1 MPPKRT
7 RATQSRNTR
16 ATTASDA
23 TSISGKRS
31 GVSTRDQNFHDDSTN
46 NGDARRVQAP
56 ARNGRG
62 ARTGRG
68 QREEPEEDYMMTGA
82 LPADSSDE
90 APAPAQK
97 TPGPARPRGRLGRKV
112 VRNDAQSQALE
123 ALKRRMEEEQGKKT
137 GNDATAPISAAAAL
151 AERKK
156 RRTSG
161 ASADG
166 SVAVESPAPRS
177 VHRAEESSPAV
188 APVSPPRG
196 RQRQVMPSSA
206 VKAQGTPMAENSVLA
221 LSKFKRRPRQPS
233 ILRMVGATSDVENN
247 DNDNDDTEDL
257 TLNYSLGDFEPDHES
272 TPLHLRKGRKSMGGE
287 SEARTSSSRKRK
299 FQELAFEQNEES
311 EIQVPASSPPV
322 LPQNHMVVREPSS
335 EHLYSD
341 ASDLPQHVP
350 DTQDPLPGEE
360 EDPLPED
367 AGEPVGHDT
376 PNIYSET
383 QAPPRSSSS
392 SPPLDELDDQPEAT
406 PEAPKNRRSRRQP
419 QPIKA
424 TQDEPDSS
432 PASDSND
439 DTETPARTHKR
450 STRSKSKAPASKPNA
465 KSKPPKKQRPIT
477 TSALASLLPRRRR
490 PQRQRGNAADP
501 FDIPSSTSG
510 DDNDDAASRNI
521 EAQELSSDE
530 DELAHDPPP
539 RQRGKSKS
547 ATATTKSKR
556 PADSTRRKGKAA
568 GGGDAATATKKRGAG
583 GRPSKTYGRA
593 RVSSDKEN
601 QNADGEDVDA
611 EGRNTDG
618 EEGEGGSVKEDLAK
632 VAQKFAEIDKWEMEF
647 ESVSAEAGAGAS
659 SPWR

>member
-1 MPPKRT
+1 
-7 RATQSRNTR
+7 
-16 ATTASDA
+16 
-23 TSISGKRS
+23 
-31 GVSTRDQNFHDDSTN
+31 
-46 NGDARRVQAP
+46 
-56 ARNGRG
+56 
-62 ARTGRG
+62 
-68 QREEPEEDYMMTGA
+68 
-82 LPADSSDE
+82 
-90 APAPAQK
+90 
-97 TPGPARPRGRLGRKV
+97 
-112 VRNDAQSQALE
+112 
-123 ALKRRMEEEQGKKT
+123 
-137 GNDATAPISAAAAL
+137 
-151 AERKK
+151 
-156 RRTSG
+156 
-161 ASADG
+161 
-166 SVAVESPAPRS
+166 
-177 VHRAEESSPAV
+177 
-188 APVSPPRG
+188 
-196 RQRQVMPSSA
+196 
-206 VKAQGTPMAENSVLA
+206 MAENSVLA

-272 TPLHLRKGRKSMGGE
+272 TPLHLQKGRKSMGGE

-299 FQELAFEQNEES
+299 FQELEFEHNEGS

-322 LPQNHMVVREPSS
+322 LPQNHMVVIESSS

-350 DTQDPLPGEE
+350 YTQDPLPGEE

-367 AGEPVGHDT
+367 AGEPVGHGT

-424 TQDEPDSS
+424 TQDDPDSS
-432 PASDSND
+432 SASDSND
-439 DTETPARTHKR
+439 DTETPARTRKR
-450 STRSKSKAPASKPNA
+450 STRSKSKAPASKPNS
-465 KSKPPKKQRPIT
+465 KSKKQRPIT

-510 DDNDDAASRNI
+510 DDNDDAATRNI

-568 GGGDAATATKKRGAG
+568 GGGDAAAAPSKKRGAG
-583 GRPSKTYGRA
+583 GRPSKTYGLA

-618 EEGEGGSVKEDLAK
+618 EEGEGGGVKEDLAK